1 MRAVIQR
8 VSQASVTIDQ
18 QVKGAIEQGL
28 VILLGVEP
36 SDGDTDAR
44 WIAEKAATLRCFSDD
59 QGRFDQSL
67 EDVQGAALVVS
78 QFTLFGDCRKGRRPS
93 FTAAARPEHAIPLYE
108 AVVNCLRERGVTV
121 ATGEFGAHMD
131 VALINDGPVTLLIDS
146 RKTF

>member
-28 VILLGVEP
+28 VILLGVET

-93 FTAAARPEHAIPLYE
+93 FVEAAEPEKAKDLYGKFVKNVG
-108 AVVNCLRERGVTV
+108 ALGVPV
-121 ATGEFGAHMD
+121 EQGRFQ
-131 VALINDGPVTLLIDS
+131 ALMKVELVNDGPVTLVLES
-146 RKTF
+146 RRD